1 MNPMCNVVAERVAL
15 GEPLGD
21 VAEHATTCERCKLTV
36 ALPGSL
42 AKTGHVADPGM
53 GFASRVTAGAQHR
66 VTVRRRQRVAAI
78 SLVSAAAAVAALV
91 LLFVRPTA
99 ESESV
104 AYVPEALIKQ
114 LPSTNPDPAK
124 PDPWMPKPPPAIDKD
139 VRSLVRLANTDRSMR
154 LSARWARLEK
164 SLAPYGAVLKGTE
177 P

>member
-15 GEPLGD
+15 GESLGD

-42 AKTGHVADPGM
+42 AKTGHAADPGM

-66 VTVRRRQRVAAI
+66 VTVRRRQRLAAI
-78 SLVSAAAAVAALV
+78 SLVSAAAVAALV

-104 AYVPEALIKQ
+104 AYVPEALIRQ

-124 PDPWMPKPPPAIDKD
+124 PDPWMPKPPRAVDKD
-139 VRSLVRLANTDRSMR
+139 VRSLVHLANTERSMR
-154 LSARWARLEK
+154 LGARWNRLEK
-164 SLAPYGAVLKGTE
+164 SLAPYGAVLKGTQ